1 MSYHSQWLSKIED
14 SSNPTEYQAFV
25 ERYYTLEK
33 DAYDQIFAAGQDTVQ
48 GKASEMARSLGF
60 GKDMVVYLGFL
71 DGINSCLETELDL
84 ESVEDD
90 TELTLKIDFEKL
102 YWKMH
107 EVKADWLYSLPSWDN
122 VLSEDRRTELAKSYR
137 QSKIVRHEK
146 VGRNDPCPCGS
157 GKKYKACCGKN
168 Q

>member
-1 MSYHSQWLSKIED
+1 MSYHAQWLSKIED

-33 DAYDQIFAAGQDTVQ
+33 DAYDQIFLAGQDTVQ
-48 GKASEMARSLGF
+48 GKADEMARTLGF

-71 DGINSCLETELDL
+71 DGINSCLQEELDL
-84 ESVEDD
+84 ESVEAD
-90 TELTLKIDFEKL
+90 TELSLRIDFEKL

-107 EVKADWLYSLPSWDN
+107 EVKADWLYSLESWDN
-122 VLSEDRRTELAKSYR
+122 VLSSERRNELAKSYR

-146 VGRNDPCPCGS
+146 IGRNDPCPCGS

-168 Q
+168 A

>member
-1 MSYHSQWLSKIED
+1 MSYHAQWLSKIED

-33 DAYDQIFAAGQDTVQ
+33 DAYDQIFLAGQDTVQ
-48 GKASEMARSLGF
+48 GKADEMARTLGF

-71 DGINSCLETELDL
+71 DGINSCLQEELDL
-84 ESVEDD
+84 ESVEAD

-107 EVKADWLYSLPSWDN
+107 EVKADWLYSLESWDN
-122 VLSEDRRTELAKSYR
+122 VLSSERRNELAKSYR

-146 VGRNDPCPCGS
+146 IGRNDPCTCGS

-168 Q
+168 A